1 MPVCGVTTRYITI
14 KYEVNEMSWNQIE
27 ETLKEFIN
35 TVKDQWIWFVD
46 DQIDVLQGKRNH
58 FYGKTQN
65 AYVIDDDEA
74 EKRLADW
81 QQRQRENIRYKG

>member
-1 MPVCGVTTRYITI
+1 MTWDR
-14 KYEVNEMSWNQIE
+14 IE

-35 TVKDQWIWFVD
+35 TVKDQWIWFID

-58 FYGKTQN
+58 FYGDTHK
-65 AYVIDDDEA
+65 AYVIDNEEA

>member
-1 MPVCGVTTRYITI
+1 MA
-14 KYEVNEMSWNQIE
+14 WNQIE
-27 ETLKEFIN
+27 EIFKEFIS

-58 FYGKTQN
+58 FYGKVQN
-65 AYVIDDDEA
+65 AYVIDNEEA

-81 QQRQRENIRYKG
+81 QQRQRKNIRNKGREQV